1 MNDSEAL
8 NRALTMAEDWKKRA
22 EESDKQNQDLQ
33 AQIQKLSSD
42 KQKLSEALKQR
53 NKDLQNLN
61 AQLVKLK
68 GADKVLE
75 ENQKL
80 KQLNGRLSHSI
91 QVTKAEADEAKQK
104 ARDST
109 RSSQEAQRVFLAKSK
124 SIDQLINQKASEK
137 TREAKNELEI
147 NYQSMT
153 KQTKVI
159 LAIPTVYSLVL
170 TLVLLFKLP
179 HIWRDCWHVLRDLV
193 WFFWKPTVWLF
204 HISANWW
211 GWLHWTLP
219 ALTLLALAGLLIG
232 ILLFF
237 MVRIS
242 EMTWRIFPDVITVL
256 VLVAIILVF
265 GPLAQQLLPW
275 VNLAWVLIAVLCS
288 YLVLGKSKD

>member
-22 EESDKQNQDLQ
+22 EESDKQNHDLQ

-104 ARDST
+104 AQDST

-153 KQTKVI
+153 KQTKAI

-179 HIWRDCWHVLRDLV
+179 HIWRDCWHVLQDLV